1 MKLIDITNA
10 NIKSDEIIIYV
21 FRYGKVS
28 ILSDLCIMSVK
39 LESIIKMNES
49 MISNKFLKLKK
60 LKLFI
65 CLFIDNLSL
74 STKV

>member
-1 MKLIDITNA
+1 
-10 NIKSDEIIIYV
+10 
-21 FRYGKVS
+21 
-28 ILSDLCIMSVK
+28 MSVI

-49 MISNKFLKLKK
+49 MLSNTFLKLKK

>member
-1 MKLIDITNA
+1 
-10 NIKSDEIIIYV
+10 
-21 FRYGKVS
+21 
-28 ILSDLCIMSVK
+28 MSVI
-39 LESIIKMNES
+39 LESMIKMNES

-74 STKV
+74 STKVKIY